1 MPRFRPPELSD
12 QERAESARYA
22 FEQKQLVLKRYRKM
36 GLEWGFFVGALLG
49 VVGGGLQMSSWESPH
64 LGWAIVT
71 ASFSAIGGLL
81 GYFCYDLIFG
91 SQIRDALSGS
101 GLGSDFGDG
110 GGVGGGGDGG
120 DGG

>member
-1 MPRFRPPELSD
+1 MPRFRPPELSE

-36 GLEWGFFVGALLG
+36 GLEWGFLVGALLG
-49 VVGGGLQMSSWESPH
+49 VLGGGLQMSGWESPL

-71 ASFSAIGGLL
+71 AFFSAVGGLL

-91 SQIRDALSGS
+91 SQIRDALSAS
-101 GLGSDFGDG
+101 NLGGDFG
-110 GGVGGGGDGG
+110 GGVGGGDGGG
-120 DGG
+120 DGD